1 MSKNVSIGLQA
12 MNVQAPPDHL
22 DLVVVLLD
30 KGAKSQS
37 EPLVRPHRP
46 VHAEYCPW
54 RLVSEEVMLRQSVK
68 VLGKDFSP
76 LVDLLP
82 LGRGAPRHSHCELK
96 PWKF

>member
-1 MSKNVSIGLQA
+1 MSKKVSNGLQA
-12 MNVQAPPDHL
+12 KHARALPDNL

-54 RLVSEEVMLRQSVK
+54 RLVSEEVMLSQIFQ
-68 VLGKDFSP
+68 VL
-76 LVDLLP
+76 
-82 LGRGAPRHSHCELK
+82 
-96 PWKF
+96 

>member
-1 MSKNVSIGLQA
+1 MHARALPYN
-12 MNVQAPPDHL
+12 L

-54 RLVSEEVMLRQSVK
+54 RLVSEEVVLRQSVK